1 MSSIQEA
8 AKKIKENV
16 SLLVVVDGSGKSQGL
31 VIEQDLV
38 RNDALMIYILVR
50 WQVIVFFL
58 LIVKPSYNIK
68 DDLLV

>member
-1 MSSIQEA
+1 M
-8 AKKIKENV
+8 
-16 SLLVVVDGSGKSQGL
+16 SLLVVVDGSSKSQGL

-68 DDLLV
+68 YDILV

>member
-31 VIEQDLV
+31 VIE
-38 RNDALMIYILVR
+38 R
-50 WQVIVFFL
+50 
-58 LIVKPSYNIK
+58 
-68 DDLLV
+68 DLLEMMR

>member
-1 MSSIQEA
+1 M
-8 AKKIKENV
+8 
-16 SLLVVVDGSGKSQGL
+16 SLLVVVVDGSGKSQGL

-68 DDLLV
+68 DDVLV

>member
-8 AKKIKENV
+8 AKKMKENV

-68 DDLLV
+68 DDVLV

>member
-8 AKKIKENV
+8 AKKMKENV

-31 VIEQDLV
+31 VTERDLV

-68 DDLLV
+68 DDVLV

>member
-1 MSSIQEA
+1 M
-8 AKKIKENV
+8 
-16 SLLVVVDGSGKSQGL
+16 SLLVVVDGSSKSQGL

-68 DDLLV
+68 DDILV